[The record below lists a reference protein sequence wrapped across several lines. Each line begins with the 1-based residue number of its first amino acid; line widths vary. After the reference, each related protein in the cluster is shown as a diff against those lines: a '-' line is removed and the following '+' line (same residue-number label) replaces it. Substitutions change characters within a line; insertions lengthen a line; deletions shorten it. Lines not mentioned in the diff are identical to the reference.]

1 MMVVPVQAFADISP
15 EELPQKETDINGLF
29 EISTKI
35 DNQWINAGNLEFGKF
50 QERKEIDLGEY
61 LKGNDALIKIT
72 QKGGG
77 ASYLDAVFLDGMQA
91 VKANGTV
98 GKVLNKLSEEDLDI
112 TPVEDGII
120 LEFSANKGK
129 GILRVTGRIENQ
141 VISTQPLQFP
151 AART

>member
-77 ASYLDAVFLDGMQA
+77 ASYLDAVFLDGM
-91 VKANGTV
+91 
-98 GKVLNKLSEEDLDI
+98 
-112 TPVEDGII
+112 
-120 LEFSANKGK
+120 
-129 GILRVTGRIENQ
+129 RI
-141 VISTQPLQFP
+141 
-151 AART
+151 RTLGYNCSQNTEKIFHYNVRYQ